1 MFCRDVSLAVGAR
14 PRLHNS
20 QTWLAHA
27 NQWRAHINTMLA
39 PQLIIIWCCVWLAA
53 CQAWQYS
60 CVKFGFKESEK
71 YVSHNKC
78 WPDLTWPDLTWPPT
92 VLRRKFDNRPSSV
105 MSLWPDL
112 TLYIHIWNFAHICAR
127 YSFEL
132 YEISRRYRDA
142 FQSYCRKTKQGKK
155 MPPPTAWK
163 VKTKMRNWGTSAWKK

>member
-78 WPDLTWPDLTWPPT
+78 WPDLTWLDLTWPPT
-92 VLRRKFDNRPSSV
+92 VLRRKFDNRPSLV

-112 TLYIHIWNFAHICAR
+112 TLYTSEILHIYALGIHLK
-127 YSFEL
+127 L

-142 FQSYCRKTKQGKK
+142 FQSYCRKPQGSKK
-155 MPPPTAWK
+155 CPNH
-163 VKTKMRNWGTSAWKK
+163 RLEG